1 MILVEDK
8 RKNKGEI
15 KSSSSARG
23 LPLLQRKIVIRKNSD
38 NKKERRLSSP
48 LQSHDIYYLVP
59 LF

>member
-1 MILVEDK
+1 MILVEDE

-15 KSSSSARG
+15 KSSSARG
-23 LPLLQRKIVIRKNSD
+23 LPLLQREIDIRKNSD
-38 NKKERRLSSP
+38 NKKERSLSSP